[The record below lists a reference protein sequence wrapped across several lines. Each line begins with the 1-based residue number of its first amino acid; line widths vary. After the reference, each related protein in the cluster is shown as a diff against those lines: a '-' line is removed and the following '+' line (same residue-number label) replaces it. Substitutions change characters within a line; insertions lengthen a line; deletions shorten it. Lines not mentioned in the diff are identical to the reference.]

1 MSGPYVRG
9 GLEVHATRNF
19 WKLGFMNFEFCFSQN
34 RSVPT
39 LSQNIIFVYTPDN
52 SSYITGSPFQFT
64 VGPLSDGGA
73 HRVHAG
79 GSGLERGEQGQ
90 PCEFNVWTREAGPG
104 SLAISVEGP
113 SKAEI
118 DFKDRKDG
126 SCYVS
131 YVVGE
136 PGSCIVLIIYI

>member
-1 MSGPYVRG
+1 MSAPV
-9 GLEVHATRNF
+9 
-19 WKLGFMNFEFCFSQN
+19 
-34 RSVPT
+34 
-39 LSQNIIFVYTPDN
+39 
-52 SSYITGSPFQFT
+52 TGSPFQFT

-131 YVVGE
+131 YVVNE
-136 PGSCIVLIIYI
+136 PGIMSRTSTIMDFVQTLLINQYNVRSGSSKGGVLTATHNISFNKTKCKLLCNLRTIR